1 MSTIVAQTVATQP
14 KQNGQPAGAL
24 PKPNGD
30 FYEVTDCLS
39 DEERGILKR
48 VRAFMETN
56 VAPII
61 NNYWAEDSFPF
72 EIVPG
77 IRDLNIVGAGYEGYG
92 CPGGS
97 TLLAGFIALE
107 LARVD
112 CSCATFFWRTQRFG
126 HGIDLSLRL
135 RGTKA
140 EMAAAHGAPRKGGLI
155 RFNRASRRFGRFRWT
170 HDDC

>member
-1 MSTIVAQTVATQP
+1 MSTTVAQTLATQP
-14 KQNGQPAGAL
+14 KANGQPAGAL

-39 DEERGILKR
+39 EEERNILKR
-48 VRAFMETN
+48 VRAFMEIN

-77 IRDLNIVGAGYEGYG
+77 IRDLNIVGTGYEGYG

-112 CSCATFFWRTQRFG
+112 CSCSTFFGVHSGLAMGSIFLCGSEEQKRKWLPPMARLEKEGSFG
-126 HGIDLSLRL
+126 LTEPLVGS
-135 RGTKA
+135 
-140 EMAAAHGAPRKGGLI
+140 GASG
-155 RFNRASRRFGRFRWT
+155 
-170 HDDC
+170 